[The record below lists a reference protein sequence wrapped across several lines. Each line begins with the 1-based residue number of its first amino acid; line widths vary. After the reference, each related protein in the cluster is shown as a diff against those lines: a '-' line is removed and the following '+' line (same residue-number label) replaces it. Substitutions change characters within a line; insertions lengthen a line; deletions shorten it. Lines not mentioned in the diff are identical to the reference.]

1 MIYKIKKISSVII
14 LHSLNISTNFD
25 HALEDSIKNI
35 KSGTDAL
42 KGIMCKYPN
51 ASRKTMERVHVYS
64 VHVIQKSMTLIRY
77 SLKNAKSWKA
87 VECGSATLPLVF
99 KERKQLIQVYD
110 IFALLYVSFFFFI
123 V

>member
-1 MIYKIKKISSVII
+1 M
-14 LHSLNISTNFD
+14 NISTNFD

-35 KSGTDAL
+35 KSEADAL

-51 ASRKTMERVHVYS
+51 ASRKMMERVHVYS

-87 VECGSATLPLVF
+87 VGMWFSYIATGL
-99 KERKQLIQVYD
+99 
-110 IFALLYVSFFFFI
+110 
-123 V
+123 